1 MQWIYNDSAM
11 STVDAGWRGFHLNS
25 GNSQMGPG
33 LKWIEQPEA
42 LLIWGDH
49 LLLVER
55 FFGIKLASDD

>member
-1 MQWIYNDSAM
+1 M